1 VETVTF
7 HTDPF
12 YAECRA
18 YSRIKEAQIK
28 KNLKREIAIKCY
40 GFLILKEQDRKLLQE
55 RGVDLGITH
64 LDRTL
69 REKTGESGQVRAIVK
84 DLAPPDSGV
93 NPRNLKM
100 ILSDIRRL
108 KKLKIY
114 NRDIRAENFK
124 GGKLVDFG
132 SAVTEPHCILSA
144 FDEIAKEEA
153 RDTRSE
159 DLVMFDDMVAEEEIE
174 TDVRA
179 MPNLEYCQRLR
190 SGAQH

>member
-1 VETVTF
+1 MAF

-18 YSRIKEAQIK
+18 YGRINEMQIK
-28 KNLKREIAIKCY
+28 RNLNQEIAIKCHGY
-40 GFLILKEQDRKLLQE
+40 LILKERDKKLLQE
-55 RGVDLGITH
+55 RGVDLRIIH

-69 REKTGESGQVRAIVK
+69 PGESGEVRAIVK

-93 NPRNLKM
+93 NPRNM
-100 ILSDIRRL
+100 NQILRDIRRL
-108 KKLKIY
+108 KECKIY

-124 GGKLVDFG
+124 RGKLVDFG

-144 FDEIAKEEA
+144 FDKIAKEEA
-153 RDTRSE
+153 SDTRSE
-159 DLVMFDDMVAEEEIE
+159 DLVMFEDMIVEEEIE

-179 MPNLEYCQRLR
+179 LPNPEYCQKLR
-190 SGAQH
+190 SWA